1 MQKFTTD
8 DFATLIGFYVMTPET
23 AIKTDF
29 QAIVVNPKV
38 PVIEVNKRGI
48 KLHPRDISPSLTY
61 AQIGTP
67 IRNKA
72 NNSYLIVV
80 PKGEDPKA
88 YIEKAKA
95 MMRDAIAQTTRDLQT
110 AMNNADT
117 ALKNEPQWLY
127 STLPD

>member
-1 MQKFTTD
+1 
-8 DFATLIGFYVMTPET
+8 MTPET